1 MDHNYVIFFSFIK
14 LEIQAAEEILLDMMF
29 YPFIFVFAWGGYIY
43 ERFTYM
49 FNQNTNF
56 EYDGLL

>member
-14 LEIQAAEEILLDMMF
+14 LEIQAAEEILWNMMF

-43 ERFTYM
+43 ERLAYM
-49 FNQNTNF
+49 FNQNSNF
-56 EYDGLL
+56 